1 MEKKWESVKKYMLK
15 RMMIEIRTNV
25 PITTINVN
33 KLNTQIKIQ

>member
-1 MEKKWESVKKYMLK
+1 MEKKWEGVKKYTLK

-33 KLNTQIKIQ
+33 KLNTQIKIH